1 MLYYQEG
8 SLFCEGISCQSLIDR
23 FSTPLYIYS
32 QTAIEKAIQTY
43 HSAFNQ
49 LPLTLF
55 YAVKANSNL
64 SLLRLMHRLGT
75 GFDIVS
81 EGELKRV
88 LIAAGN
94 AHKVLFSGVNKS
106 DEALRLGVENDIFS
120 FNIESL
126 EEIDRLQ
133 KVAAA
138 LNKKA
143 RISFRVNPHV
153 DAKTHPYIATGL
165 KQSKF
170 GIPYNEALMAYRYAA
185 TLPNLKIV
193 GISSHIG
200 SQLIDLSPLKEAA
213 QLIFAL
219 VDHLVHLGI
228 HLSHVDLGGGIGIR
242 YQNER
247 TPDYA
252 DYAASL
258 VPFFIRN
265 PSLSLLLEPGRSLIG
280 NAGALLT
287 RVQSLKEAEENRF
300 IIVDAGMNDLIRPSL
315 YGSYHHILPVKKKS
329 DIEKKAADVVGPICE
344 SGDYLGK
351 ERSLAVQGGD
361 ALAIASTGAYAASMA
376 SNYNSRLKAAEL
388 LLHKREVYLIRK
400 RETFTQLIENELPY
414 LD

>member
-1 MLYYQEG
+1 MLYYQED

-32 QTAIEKAIQTY
+32 QTAIEKAIKTY
-43 HSAFNQ
+43 HCAFNK

-88 LIAAGN
+88 LTIAGN

-106 DEALRLGVENDIFS
+106 DEALKLGVENDIFS

-126 EEIDRLQ
+126 KEIDRLQ

-138 LNKKA
+138 LNKKV

-170 GIPYNEALMAYRYAA
+170 GIPYNEALAAYRYAA

-213 QLIFAL
+213 ALIFVL
-219 VDHLVHLGI
+219 VDHLASLGI
-228 HLSHVDLGGGIGIR
+228 HLNHVDLGGGIGIR
-242 YQNER
+242 YQDEAP
-247 TPDYA
+247 PDYA

-258 VPFFIRN
+258 VPFFNRH

-287 RVQSLKEAEENRF
+287 RVQSLKKAPENRF
-300 IIVDAGMNDLIRPSL
+300 VIVDAGMNDLIRPSL
-315 YGSYHHILPVKKKS
+315 YGSYHHIFPVKRRLNIK
-329 DIEKKAADVVGPICE
+329 EKAADIVGPICE

-351 ERSLAVQGGD
+351 KRSLAVQDGD
-361 ALAIASTGAYAASMA
+361 ALAIASAGAYAASMA
-376 SNYNSRLKAAEL
+376 SNYNSRLKAAEI
-388 LLHKREVYLIRK
+388 LLHKGKAHLIRT
-400 RETFTQLIENELPY
+400 RETFAQLIENELTC